1 MKMSN
6 FRKKA
11 KEKASEYTQRHKR
24 RENPE
29 AGRNFSTAFLQLR
42 SRNWWKWNQNTESR
56 TKKQANHAAADIN
69 KEDEFVQGASSGRI
83 RLSKSNKKPWMQPA
97 CLVMLC
103 FARYKV
109 TPSYPGFQVNS
120 FGNSVNLISC
130 KRRYK
135 NILKTKKLEQP
146 ALW

>member
-1 MKMSN
+1 
-6 FRKKA
+6 
-11 KEKASEYTQRHKR
+11 
-24 RENPE
+24 
-29 AGRNFSTAFLQLR
+29 
-42 SRNWWKWNQNTESR
+42 
-56 TKKQANHAAADIN
+56 
-69 KEDEFVQGASSGRI
+69 
-83 RLSKSNKKPWMQPA
+83 MQPA